1 MEVLLTGM
9 KPIAVMGQ
17 AGAGRSTVIRD
28 MCFNNLYLFA
38 TGVFIEH
45 VGCSYRMNAEVLK
58 EIFERNVEVAYD
70 QTENEMFDEAD
81 SDRPVSDHDAK
92 ESVFASGDEDE
103 EGGEDSEKDSIKTDL
118 TGRKEK
124 EVRRTLIPMKPIGR
138 GDNKLLFY
146 IEDLHLCSFD

>member
-1 MEVLLTGM
+1 
-9 KPIAVMGQ
+9 
-17 AGAGRSTVIRD
+17 
-28 MCFNNLYLFA
+28 
-38 TGVFIEH
+38 
-45 VGCSYRMNAEVLK
+45 
-58 EIFERNVEVAYD
+58 
-70 QTENEMFDEAD
+70 MFDEAD